1 MLTIQVNGQAQ
12 QVASGT
18 TIAEVL
24 RLAGVPSQFCAV
36 ELNLEILPRDQYD
49 ERLVQDGDVLEV
61 VTLVGGG

>member
-1 MLTIQVNGQAQ
+1 M
-12 QVASGT
+12 
-18 TIAEVL
+18 
-24 RLAGVPSQFCAV
+24 PSQVCAV